1 MRIILK
7 TVLFLFL
14 LCLIPAYAQE
24 EVNITPYLR
33 QIESGQLEA
42 ARQGCENLKK
52 TNPKVPSVMFL
63 DAMLTQDGKE
73 ALAKYSEIYQKYPKS
88 RYADASLYWVYSY
101 HYALGNYTR
110 AASYMDELKKNY
122 PKSSFLTSG
131 KENSSSR
138 SDSKNMMPAEEKS
151 FSRQPQKAAVPQSKK
166 NLPFTIQA
174 GAFLSEENALKLMD
188 SFRSAGYFT
197 ELKKKDVAG
206 STLNIVNVGK
216 FENGTEAHKT
226 LDFINMRYKLSGRVV
241 RTGGK

>member
-7 TVLFLFL
+7 SVLFLFL

-24 EVNITPYLR
+24 VNVTPYLR
-33 QIESGQLEA
+33 QIESGQLES
-42 ARQGCENLKK
+42 ARQGCANLKK
-52 TNPKVPSVMFL
+52 TNPKDPSVMFL

-73 ALAKYSEIYQKYPKS
+73 ALTKYSEIYQKYPKS

-138 SDSKNMMPAEEKS
+138 DVDNKNMVPAEEKS
-151 FSRQPQKAAVPQSKK
+151 LTQKPHKADDLQAKK
-166 NLPFTIQA
+166 NFQFTIQA
-174 GAFLSEENALKLMD
+174 GAFLSEENAQKLMD

-197 ELKKKDVAG
+197 ELKKRDVAG
-206 STLNIVNVGK
+206 STLNVVNVGK
-216 FENGTEAHKT
+216 FETETEAHKT
-226 LDFINMRYKLSGRVV
+226 LDFINMRYKLNGRVI
-241 RTGGK
+241 RLGK